1 MQFVLL
7 DITLPLYKFTRIL
20 QSKTKYITPLI
31 TLINLLKLLQG
42 QKGHLM
48 PGVQIMC
55 SIAMF
60 CAINGFIG
68 TIVYTKRE
76 EKYRWTGLTA
86 FINLSIAGSKI
97 DNSIKQ

>member
-1 MQFVLL
+1 M
-7 DITLPLYKFTRIL
+7 
-20 QSKTKYITPLI
+20 S
-31 TLINLLKLLQG
+31 
-42 QKGHLM
+42 
-48 PGVQIMC
+48 GVQIMC

-68 TIVYTKRE
+68 TIVYTRRE

-97 DNSIKQ
+97 DNSITQ

>member
-20 QSKTKYITPLI
+20 QSKTNTF

-68 TIVYTKRE
+68 TIVYTRRE

-97 DNSIKQ
+97 DNSITQ

>member
-20 QSKTKYITPLI
+20 QSKTNTF

-60 CAINGFIG
+60 CAISGFIG
-68 TIVYTKRE
+68 TIVYTRRE

-97 DNSIKQ
+97 DNSITQ

>member
-7 DITLPLYKFTRIL
+7 DDITLPLYKFTRIL
-20 QSKTKYITPLI
+20 QSKTNTF

-68 TIVYTKRE
+68 TIVYTRRE

-97 DNSIKQ
+97 DNSITQ

>member
-1 MQFVLL
+1 
-7 DITLPLYKFTRIL
+7 
-20 QSKTKYITPLI
+20 
-31 TLINLLKLLQG
+31 
-42 QKGHLM
+42 M

-68 TIVYTKRE
+68 TIVYTRRE

-86 FINLSIAGSKI
+86 FINLSIAGRKI
-97 DNSIKQ
+97 DDSITQLNLSRTF

>member
-7 DITLPLYKFTRIL
+7 DITNSPEFCNQNKIYNTF
-20 QSKTKYITPLI
+20 

-68 TIVYTKRE
+68 TIVYTRRE

-97 DNSIKQ
+97 DNSITQ